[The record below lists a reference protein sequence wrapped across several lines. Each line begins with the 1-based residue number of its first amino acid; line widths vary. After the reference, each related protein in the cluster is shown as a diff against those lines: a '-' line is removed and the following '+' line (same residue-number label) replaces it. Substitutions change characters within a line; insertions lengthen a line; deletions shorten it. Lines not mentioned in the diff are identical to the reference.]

1 MMEKNVWT
9 FQAMS
14 AVGKPENTA
23 LLSPSPLEEE
33 GEAWGGT
40 RGFLIMLEPLSL
52 FNVPEKLST

>member
-33 GEAWGGT
+33 ARDGT
-40 RGFLIMLEPLSL
+40 RGFLIRPEPL
-52 FNVPEKLST
+52 